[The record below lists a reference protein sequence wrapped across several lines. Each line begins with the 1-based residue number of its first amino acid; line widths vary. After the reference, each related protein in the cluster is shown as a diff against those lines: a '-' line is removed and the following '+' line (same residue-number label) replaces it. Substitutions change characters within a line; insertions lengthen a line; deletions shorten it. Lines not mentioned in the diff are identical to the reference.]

1 MQCRESAC
9 DVFEQRRERAVER
22 GMAGDND
29 VVTGGARMVAGGRCE
44 RGLQPPPNP
53 VADDGIADLF
63 RNGEAKARRAPVVRS
78 RPLAHFDQECGRR
91 GASAASN
98 GEELRA

>member
-1 MQCRESAC
+1 
-9 DVFEQRRERAVER
+9 
-22 GMAGDND
+22 
-29 VVTGGARMVAGGRCE
+29 MVAGGCCE
-44 RGLQPPPNP
+44 RGLQPPANP

-91 GASAASN
+91 GAPAAAN
-98 GEELRA
+98 GEELRARFEGLQDRNSSLQS